1 MLKRSSSLKNNER
14 GDTMKRMDKIYQYIQ
29 ERSKSYSSEEIQGR
43 IGVEAAEI
51 SQALQIMRSN
61 VSRELN
67 SLYRD
72 GKILKFS
79 GRPVLY
85 FDRAIFEQTKGV
97 TLPSEIEELATVE
110 SGVIS
115 ANKLTIQK
123 SGFDCLIGSDGSL
136 KKQIEQAKAAIL
148 YPPHGL
154 HTLIVGQT
162 GVGKTLF
169 AHMMYE
175 YGKTIGK
182 FSEQSPFI
190 IFNCADYYNNPQLLI
205 SYIFGHIK
213 GAFTGADSAKPGLV
227 ESADKGILF
236 LDEIH
241 RLPPEGQEM
250 LFYFMDTGTFNRLGE
265 TTRSRQATVL
275 IIGATT
281 ENPDSALTKTFIRR
295 IPSIIKIQ
303 PLADRSME
311 EKLDI
316 IKLLLANE
324 VHSIQKPVKIS
335 VEALKALI
343 GNIGVGNVGQMKSN
357 IKLLCAQAF
366 LNGIDNPN
374 YIEIDFKLLPS
385 SIKSGL
391 LSLSSNRRE
400 LALVS
405 QYINEA
411 LFISPNDQKL
421 PMEETED
428 APFNLYH
435 LVDKKIKALKSENI
449 QSAVIKQIIA
459 ADVNAY
465 IKSFCNQQN
474 DFNMSVQDRLLKIID
489 YDLIDFT
496 EEIAT
501 IVQKHLKI
509 SSLDRFLYAFSL
521 HLSVFFKRIK
531 SQQPLSSHAIEGTVS
546 KDTEEFHLAM
556 EIKQKIE
563 EHYHILVPPAEI
575 EYFAMLLNSLKEEDD
590 DEKIII
596 TVVMHGVHTAS
607 SMTDVAQKLLNV
619 QLKNLIVFDM
629 PIEVQPTV
637 IFGEIME
644 RLQTMN
650 CHKGILLLADMGSI
664 INFGPMIT
672 EQLKIPV
679 KMLDMVSTPLVLEA
693 IRKVDV
699 AGISLNAVY
708 DSLKNFKGYES
719 SAEDLP
725 AEHSKHPEA
734 IVTICASG
742 KGTAEKLQ
750 KILENILPT
759 ITPRPIKVLPVGL
772 HKVQESI
779 EEISREYRII
789 AVVGAVNPKCDIPFI
804 PLEQVIDGE
813 VENILRTLIG
823 IGVSR
828 KAPPNKHLVL
838 RSFCE
843 ESLVEMLTYL
853 NPAKILDTLLKF
865 DSLLESHLGY
875 QLTNPQ
881 RIRLLVHCGCALER
895 MIMKTGLSYDEQ
907 EYPPINTQKLQCVNM
922 AAEVFEKTIKI
933 VLTRDEKAFIA
944 SMI

>member
-1 MLKRSSSLKNNER
+1 
-14 GDTMKRMDKIYQYIQ
+14 MKRMDKIYQYIQ

-227 ESADKGILF
+227 EAADKGILF

-637 IFGEIME
+637 IFGKIME

>member
-1 MLKRSSSLKNNER
+1 
-14 GDTMKRMDKIYQYIQ
+14 MKRVDKIYQYIQ
-29 ERSKSYSSEEIQGR
+29 ERSHSYSIEEIHGR
-43 IGVEAAEI
+43 IGIEAAEI
-51 SQALQIMRSN
+51 SQKLQILRSN
-61 VSRELN
+61 VSRDLN
-67 SLYRD
+67 SLYRQ

-85 FDRAIFEQTKGV
+85 FDKALFEQSTGV
-97 TLPSEIEELATVE
+97 TLPKSIKELPTVE
-110 SGVIS
+110 SGIAS
-115 ANKLTIQK
+115 AKKMIIKKN
-123 SGFDCLIGSDGSL
+123 GFDCLIGSDGSL
-136 KKQIEQAKAAIL
+136 KKQIEQAKASIL

-169 AHMMYE
+169 AHRMYE
-175 YGKTIGK
+175 YGKSIGK
-182 FSEQSPFI
+182 FNEQSPFI
-190 IFNCADYYNNPQLLI
+190 TFNCADYYTNPQLLI
-205 SYIFGHIK
+205 SHIFGHVK
-213 GAFTGADSAKPGLV
+213 GAFTGADSAKAGLV
-227 ESADKGILF
+227 EAADQGILF

-265 TTRSRQATVL
+265 TTRSRQASLL

-281 ENPDSALTKTFIRR
+281 EDPDSALTRTFIRR

-311 EKLDI
+311 EKLAI

-324 VHSIQKPVKIS
+324 VRSIQKPVKIS
-335 VEALKALI
+335 VEAVKALI
-343 GNIGVGNVGQMKSN
+343 GSIGIGNIGQMKSN

-374 YIEIDFKLLPS
+374 YIEIDYTLLPA

-391 LSLSSNRRE
+391 LSLSSNRHE

-405 QYINEA
+405 EYIKEP
-411 LFISPNDQKL
+411 LFISPSNQEIL
-421 PMEETED
+421 LEEMDD

-449 QSAVIKQIIA
+449 QSAIIKQIVA
-459 ADVNAY
+459 ADVNTY
-465 IKSFCNQQN
+465 IKSFCNEQN
-474 DFNMSVQDRLLKIID
+474 DFQLSVQDRLLKIID

-496 EEIAT
+496 EDIAA

-531 SQQPLSSHAIEGTVS
+531 SHEPLSSHTIEGTVNQ
-546 KDTEEFHLAM
+546 DTGEFHLAM

-563 EHYHILVPPAEI
+563 KHYHIIVPPAEI

-590 DEKIII
+590 NEKIII
-596 TVVMHGVHTAS
+596 TVVMHGVHTAT

-619 QLKNLIVFDM
+619 QSENLIVFDM
-629 PIEVQPTV
+629 PIEIQPQE
-637 IFGEIME
+637 IFDKIME
-644 RLQTMN
+644 RLKAMN
-650 CHKGILLLADMGSI
+650 YHKGILLLADMGSI

-672 EQLKIPV
+672 EQLKVSV
-679 KMLDMVSTPLVLEA
+679 KTIDMVSTPLVLEA
-693 IRKVDV
+693 IRKADIS
-699 AGISLNAVY
+699 GISLNAVY
-708 DSLKNFKGYES
+708 DSLKNFKGYENS
-719 SAEDLP
+719 TDDLP
-725 AEHSKHPEA
+725 AEHAKRPEV

-750 KILENILPT
+750 RILESILPT
-759 ITPRPIKVLPVGL
+759 ITARPIKVLPVGL
-772 HKVQESI
+772 YKAQESI
-779 EEISREYRII
+779 QKISSEYQII
-789 AVVGAVNPKCDIPFI
+789 AVAGAANPKCDIPFI
-804 PLEQVIDGE
+804 PLEKVINGE

-823 IGVSR
+823 IGNARDPV
-828 KAPPNKHLVL
+828 PNKNLVL

-843 ESLVEMLTYL
+843 ESLIEMLTYL
-853 NPAKILDTLLKF
+853 NPAKVLDTLLKF
-865 DSLLESHLGY
+865 DSVLEANLGY

-895 MIMKTGLSYDEQ
+895 MVLQKGLSYDESD
-907 EYPPINTQKLQCVNM
+907 YPPIDMQKLECVDI
-922 AAEVFEKTIKI
+922 AAKLFENTIKI
-933 VLTRDEKAFIA
+933 SLTRDEKAFIA
-944 SMI
+944 SMV

>member
-1 MLKRSSSLKNNER
+1 
-14 GDTMKRMDKIYQYIQ
+14 MKRMDKIYQYIQ

>member
-1 MLKRSSSLKNNER
+1 
-14 GDTMKRMDKIYQYIQ
+14 MKRMDKIYQYIQ

-227 ESADKGILF
+227 EAADKGILF

>member
-29 ERSKSYSSEEIQGR
+29 ERSKSYSSEEIHGR

-67 SLYRD
+67 NLYRD

-85 FDRAIFEQTKGV
+85 FDREIFEQTKGV
-97 TLPSEIEELATVE
+97 TLPLEIEELATVE
-110 SGVIS
+110 SGVTS
-115 ANKLTIQK
+115 AKKLTIQK

-175 YGKTIGK
+175 YGKMIGK

-205 SYIFGHIK
+205 SHIFGHIK

-227 ESADKGILF
+227 ESADNGILF

-281 ENPDSALTKTFIRR
+281 ENPDSVLTKTFIRR

-374 YIEIDFKLLPS
+374 YIEIDFKLLPA

-391 LSLSSNRRE
+391 LTLSSNRRE

-421 PMEETED
+421 PLEETED
-428 APFNLYH
+428 TSFNLYH

-465 IKSFCNQQN
+465 IKSFCNQQD

-563 EHYHILVPPAEI
+563 EYYHIMVPPAEI

-596 TVVMHGVHTAS
+596 IVVMHGVHTAT

-629 PIEVQPTV
+629 PIEVQPQV
-637 IFGEIME
+637 IFSKIME

-693 IRKVDV
+693 IRKADV

-725 AEHSKHPEA
+725 PEHVKHPEA

-772 HKVQESI
+772 YKVQASI
-779 EEISREYRII
+779 VEISKEYRII
-789 AVVGAVNPKCDIPFI
+789 AVVGAANPKCDIPFI

-823 IGVSR
+823 IGGSR
-828 KAPPNKHLVL
+828 KAPPKNLVL

-895 MIMKTGLSYDEQ
+895 MIMKTGLAYDEQ